1 MFAFPSNRH
10 AARPPAMRWG
20 SPDGVVLLAGQEGFE
35 PPTGG
40 FGDRCSTVG
49 ATGLNLCSLNLAFS
63 VDLVLPAAGAEL
75 TEFELVLLLPAVLR
89 GRIVPLL
96 AHRALERDDAA
107 VSLRHGAPLMLAPW
121 QRARCPGSGL
131 LLLNDVGD
139 HAGAHRPAALA
150 DGEAQ
155 LLLHGDGGNQLH
167 LHGDVIARHHHLHV
181 VRQLHRAGHVGGAE
195 VELRLVALEEGS
207 VPPALLL

>member
-10 AARPPAMRWG
+10 AARPPSMRWG
-20 SPDGVVLLAGQEGFE
+20 SPDGVVLLAGQERFE

-49 ATGLNLCSLNLAFS
+49 ATGLNLYSLNLAFS

-75 TEFELVLLLPAVLR
+75 TEFELVLLLPPVLR
-89 GRIVPLL
+89 GRVVPLL

-107 VSLRHGAPLMLAPW
+107 ISLRHGAPLLLAPGT
-121 QRARCPGSGL
+121 AGGCPGSRL

-139 HAGAHRPAALA
+139 DDGAHRPPALA
-150 DGEAQ
+150 
-155 LLLHGDGGNQLH
+155 
-167 LHGDVIARHHHLHV
+167 
-181 VRQLHRAGHVGGAE
+181 
-195 VELRLVALEEGS
+195 
-207 VPPALLL
+207 